1 MPDYKAL
8 ELEVLRW
15 AEARRII
22 PNSNAQT
29 QAIKTLEEVTELL
42 VAINA
47 NDKDA
52 MRDAYGDILVTLIIG
67 SDLANISLLQA
78 LEEAY
83 EVIKH
88 RNGHLTKEGLF
99 IKEAE

>member
-52 MRDAYGDILVTLIIG
+52 MKDAYGDILVTLIIG

-88 RNGHLTKEGLF
+88 RKGHLTKEGLF
-99 IKEAE
+99 IKEAV